1 MIMKKL
7 LSTAPLQEI
16 MPTVAVMGG
25 YAMVPSWVGMK
36 ALTMTLAIGH
46 GT

>member
-1 MIMKKL
+1 MIMEKL

-25 YAMVPSWVGMK
+25 CAMVHLLVGMK
-36 ALTMTLAIGH
+36 SGTMNLAMGH